1 MGGVCATTVAGLP
14 QQGFQGFAHNRR
26 NRRKNYRNN
35 RRTNDFNGLQTT
47 AANRRRLTHG

>member
-1 MGGVCATTVAGLP
+1 MGGFCATTAAELP
-14 QQGFQGFAHNRR
+14 HKGFQGFSHNRR

-35 RRTNDFNGLQTT
+35 RRSNDFNSLHTT